1 MNHRDTEAQR
11 VLTQNGLSLCLGD
24 FVVKNIVW
32 PDKSTGSLD
41 LVGISRRVAGRGMDA
56 EKQLRFPPINLW
68 VVASLPRSKPPKEV
82 RPNTAARIHR
92 RQRPGFSAKRPNA
105 LNSHVN
111 GRTQDG
117 CADQNTLICEE
128 RGNRNFRAARR
139 RKAMDTLST
148 VRTNIH
154 RRLESLLAVR
164 GGKL

>member
-1 MNHRDTEAQR
+1 MLQVTER
-11 VLTQNGLSLCLGD
+11 NES
-24 FVVKNIVW
+24 IVW
-32 PDKSTGSLD
+32 PALK
-41 LVGISRRVAGRGMDA
+41 
-56 EKQLRFPPINLW
+56 FPPINLW
-68 VVASLPRSKPPKEV
+68 VVSTFPSDW
-82 RPNTAARIHR
+82 TAKRACLDTCT

-111 GRTQDG
+111 GRTNDG

-128 RGNRNFRAARR
+128 RGNRNFRAARS

-154 RRLESLLAVR
+154 RRLELLLAVR